1 VRRKKADDAVDA
13 PTAPEAAAP
22 VREDQP
28 AAKPKRTRAKK
39 ADTAPAEAV
48 SAAVE
53 EAPAKPTA
61 KPRARKAKA
70 DSATA
75 ASVSDADATAADA
88 GTDADGA
95 PRRGWWQRTFGDA
108 T

>member
-1 VRRKKADDAVDA
+1 
-13 PTAPEAAAP
+13 
-22 VREDQP
+22 
-28 AAKPKRTRAKK
+28 
-39 ADTAPAEAV
+39 V

-53 EAPAKPTA
+53 EAPAKPAA

-70 DSATA
+70 DAAPA
-75 ASVSDADATAADA
+75 ASVGDADTASSDT
-88 GTDADGA
+88 GTDADGG